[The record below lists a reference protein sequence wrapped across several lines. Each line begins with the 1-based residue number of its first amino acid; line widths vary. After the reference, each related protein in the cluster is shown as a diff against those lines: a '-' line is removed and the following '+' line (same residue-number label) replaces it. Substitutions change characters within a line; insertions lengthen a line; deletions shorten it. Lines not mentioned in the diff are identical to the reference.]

1 MKKLLLL
8 LLSVGVNAS
17 EADLPIVS
25 KTGLEGIAS
34 NGIRIAVETA
44 QIGAVDTLIVENKV
58 KICLLQNG
66 IEFTHK
72 NPLRLPSTIYVN
84 PYPIKDR
91 EGTMLGWMMFIKV
104 SRATDYEN
112 NGKKFTTE
120 AAVYTEMA
128 LAPPEGLTK
137 ILEAMLDKFIVAYL
151 KANPKKK
158 EQ

>member
-34 NGIRIAVETA
+34 NGIKIAVETT
-44 QIGAVDTLIVENKV
+44 QIGAVNTLIVENKV
-58 KICLLQNG
+58 QNCLLQNG
-66 IEFTHK
+66 IGFIPK
-72 NPLRLPSTIYVN
+72 KSLRLPSSIYVS
-84 PYPIKDR
+84 PYPIKDSK
-91 EGTMLGWMMFIKV
+91 GTMLGWMVFIKV

-112 NGKKFTTE
+112 NGKKYTTE
-120 AAVYTEMA
+120 AAVYTDLA
-128 LAPPEGLTK
+128 LAPPDGLTK
-137 ILEAMLDKFIVAYL
+137 ILEGMLDKFTVAYL

-158 EQ
+158 